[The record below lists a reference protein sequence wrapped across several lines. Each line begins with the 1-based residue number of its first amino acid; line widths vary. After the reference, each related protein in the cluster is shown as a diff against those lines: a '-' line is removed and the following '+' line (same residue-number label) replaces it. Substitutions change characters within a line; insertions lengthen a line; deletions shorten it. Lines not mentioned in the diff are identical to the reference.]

1 MKITEHVVD
10 VFLDFVPIDVQEQG
24 KGEGFVDF
32 ILDSPSYLDPQENCS
47 KLKNVRN
54 RKLNKCPLT
63 NFFKDI
69 QVLPFIKGSKA
80 RK

>member
-32 ILDSPSYLDPQENCS
+32 ITVGNKIQIPLATWT
-47 KLKNVRN
+47 LKKIAPN
-54 RKLNKCPLT
+54 
-63 NFFKDI
+63 
-69 QVLPFIKGSKA
+69 
-80 RK
+80 